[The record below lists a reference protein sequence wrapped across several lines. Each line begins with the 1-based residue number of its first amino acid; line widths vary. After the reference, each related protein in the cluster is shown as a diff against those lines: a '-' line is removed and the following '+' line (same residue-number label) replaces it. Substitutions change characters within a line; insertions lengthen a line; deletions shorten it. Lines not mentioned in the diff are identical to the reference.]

1 VHRVTHEPIYNRI
14 YAMPVG
20 ELRQEFIATLRQSHN
35 KRLPRSTGKDRRGQ
49 RPDMLSIHVRP
60 TEIEDR
66 QFSGHW
72 EGDLIMGEGNAS
84 AVGTLVV
91 RTSRLIMLIKL
102 PAVKPAS
109 VANVLQAFTDKLLN
123 IAQPLRLG
131 MSKDQGRER
140 AMHKKLSEQT
150 SIAVYF
156 FDPHSPLQRGSN
168 ENTDGLVRQYLPKGT
183 DLSLYSQKQLDAIAD
198 EINDSSRKGLGV
210 RLPLAVYR
218 ELLTIS
224 PQHSTLVH

>member
-1 VHRVTHEPIYNRI
+1 
-14 YAMPVG
+14 
-20 ELRQEFIATLRQSHN
+20 
-35 KRLPRSTGKDRRGQ
+35 
-49 RPDMLSIHVRP
+49 
-60 TEIEDR
+60 
-66 QFSGHW
+66 
-72 EGDLIMGEGNAS
+72 
-84 AVGTLVV
+84 
-91 RTSRLIMLIKL
+91 
-102 PAVKPAS
+102 
-109 VANVLQAFTDKLLN
+109 
-123 IAQPLRLG
+123 
-131 MSKDQGRER
+131 
-140 AMHKKLSEQT
+140 MHKKLSEQT

-218 ELLTIS
+218 ELLTNS